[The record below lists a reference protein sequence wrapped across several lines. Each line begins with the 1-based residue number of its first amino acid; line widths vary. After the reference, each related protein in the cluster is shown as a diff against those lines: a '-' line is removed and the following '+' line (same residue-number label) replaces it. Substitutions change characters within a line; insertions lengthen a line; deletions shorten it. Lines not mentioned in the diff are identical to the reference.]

1 MSKIKV
7 LKHNQTYMAWLGIYP
22 YHLTEPTMESHKHI
36 LAYHNLI
43 FPIFSIVSSAV
54 FVYEN
59 PSELQ
64 AVLETILVMI
74 ALYQAECTFLN
85 TALQM
90 KNIKLLHLKLQAV
103 VDQGKFFGIY
113 CTRRMDVSSAF
124 PKRFSCTFQ
133 RVFMKYI
140 FYDFYFVK
148 NVPEFF
154 SENKLQKQNKKLLNF
169 HTTQTHSNFR
179 SKRQ

>member
-7 LKHNQTYMAWLGIYP
+7 LKHNQTYMSWLGIYS
-22 YHLTEPTMESHKHI
+22 YRLTEPTMESHKYI

-90 KNIKLLHLKLQAV
+90 KNIKLLHLKLQDV
-103 VDQGKFFGIY
+103 VDQGKILEIHCTKRMFQVHSKKFFMCIPEI
-113 CTRRMDVSSAF
+113 VS
-124 PKRFSCTFQ
+124 
-133 RVFMKYI
+133 VG
-140 FYDFYFVK
+140 
-148 NVPEFF
+148 
-154 SENKLQKQNKKLLNF
+154 LL
-169 HTTQTHSNFR
+169 
-179 SKRQ
+179 